1 MPLSPEELDAIE
13 TPEPTQLQSWLGRR
27 SFLGRL
33 GETLGRPTDL
43 ALSTLKAVP
52 KLYSGQAK
60 EAGDDI
66 LRSVKGLPGVATGA
80 VDIVG
85 ERWPFNAPSLQEYV
99 DKKVGYEPEERT
111 TGQEVLKEYG
121 LTKRA
126 NQPLLSPAGAAGFA
140 LEAVADPLHVGAIA
154 KGVMAPVR
162 KLGSLAE
169 KVVPKGLART
179 GVEEAAAR
187 AERVAGVIKKQG
199 LAEEALR
206 RKRMDLLEA
215 GGDTSLVDR
224 ELSDLAQ
231 KYGSPG
237 VQREGALRSAEQRMG
252 QNVGTGSLQI
262 TPENERLF
270 QSMTQDPEKTS
281 KFLTALNQ
289 TLTDAGKDP
298 LRFIPD
304 GNPNRLKHA
313 IDQAGLRPEK
323 VNDIVESIL
332 GPGVR
337 PIAEDAV
344 TQARMRLFQHAH
356 AQMLNTFGGE
366 LLNKKL
372 AYVQKVAPEGLHP
385 TGKPGV
391 NAFYVDAATRRYTV
405 DGLTY
410 NGAPLVFPNVDEATR
425 AAQVF
430 QYMRPDTVGK
440 ITPAEKMLDV
450 YDEINRLYRYGVT
463 QPFPQYAIVNK
474 LTNRMNANV
483 AGDIP
488 VIGKHYDVAN
498 AIMGGKGYDE
508 VFDIAGQKMTGK
520 QLVDLYQ
527 RFGPDLPNINP
538 ALGFVPELDHVKSG
552 VLGTAMRG
560 MQAVG
565 KPLERASAGFV
576 GTLTS
581 PTGLG
586 PAAMQGKVG
595 NRMLEESDRFGV
607 FIHSLMNGM
616 DPQSAVRKAD
626 IVLGNQSAAAMTP
639 LERKWGN
646 RGMLF
651 YNYMRNTIPIMAK
664 AFTEKPGT
672 FNAVLKADRQRK
684 EQEPGY
690 LREGIS
696 VDLPGEGSVLSNLPN
711 PIENV
716 TRQFGAANVASLLSP
731 GPRAAYEYLS
741 GDSTLTGRPL
751 SPKAPNYLPESLTT
765 AGKTTLPGLTQLG
778 VRPET
783 QNQILSNLPISRA
796 LSVLNYAK
804 KPETKLSD
812 VALNLA
818 TGMKIQR
825 FDPKSTNL
833 YNEAEAHEQ
842 TLRDYMAKG
851 VVMET
856 PYGLQLVPEALP
868 GLSPTE
874 LQEVSRAYGMYSKL
888 RKSASKV
895 RKANKPKP

>member
-43 ALSTLKAVP
+43 ALTAIKSAP

-60 EAGDDI
+60 SAGEDI
-66 LRSVKGLPGVATGA
+66 LRSVKGLPGVVTGA
-80 VDIVG
+80 IDVASERVG
-85 ERWPFNAPSLQEYV
+85 APSLQDYV
-99 DKKVGYEPEERT
+99 DEKLGYDPDERT
-111 TGQEVLKEYG
+111 TGQDVLKEYG

-126 NQPLLSPAGAAGFA
+126 NQPLFSPAGAAGFA
-140 LEAVADPLHVGAIA
+140 IEALGDPLHIGAVA
-154 KGVMAPVR
+154 KGVGTPLR
-162 KLGSLAE
+162 KLGAAAE
-169 KVVPKGLART
+169 RVLPKGLART
-179 GVEEAAAR
+179 GVEEASAA
-187 AERVAGVIKKQG
+187 AERVANVIKKEG
-199 LAEEALR
+199 LTEEALR
-206 RKRMDLLEA
+206 RKRMDLLQS

-224 ELSDLAQ
+224 ELDALAQ
-231 KYGSPG
+231 KYGAPG
-237 VQREGALRSAEQRMG
+237 VSRESQLVKTEQRMG

-262 TPENERLF
+262 TPENERFF
-270 QSMTQDPEKTS
+270 QEMTHNPEQMN
-281 KFLTALNQ
+281 KFLTGINDALQ
-289 TLTDAGKDP
+289 TAGKKP
-298 LRFIPD
+298 LDLITD
-304 GNPNRLKHA
+304 GHPNRLKHA

-323 VNDIVESIL
+323 VNDIIEAAT
-332 GPGVR
+332 GVR

-344 TQARMRLFQHAH
+344 TQARMRMFQHAH
-356 AQMLNTFGGE
+356 AQMLNSFGGE

-372 AYVQKVAPEGLHP
+372 AYVQKIAPEGIHP

-410 NGAPLVFPNVDEATR
+410 NGAPLVFPNVDEANR

-440 ITPAEKMLDV
+440 ITPAEKLLDI
-450 YDEINRLYRYGVT
+450 YDDINRLYRYGVT
-463 QPFPQYAIVNK
+463 QPFPQYAIINK
-474 LTNRMNANV
+474 ITNRMNANV

-538 ALGFVPELDHVKSG
+538 ALGFVPELDHAKSG

-595 NRMLEESDRFGV
+595 NRMLEEGDRFGV

-639 LERKWGN
+639 LEREWGN

-696 VDLPGEGSVLSNLPN
+696 VDLPGEGSILSNLPN

-716 TRQFGAANVASLLSP
+716 TRQFGAANPASMTAPLIR
-731 GPRAAYEYLS
+731 GAYEYLS

-751 SPKAPNYLPESLTT
+751 SPKAPYYMPESLTT

-783 QNQILSNLPISRA
+783 QNQILGNLPISRA

-804 KPETKLSD
+804 KPETTWSD
-812 VALNLA
+812 LGLNLS
-818 TGMKIQR
+818 TGMKVQR

-833 YNEAEAHEQ
+833 YNEAEAYEQ
-842 TLRDYMAKG
+842 TLRDYMSKG
-851 VVMET
+851 AVMET

-868 GLSPTE
+868 SLSPQE
-874 LQEVSRAYGMYSKL
+874 LQEVSKAYGMYSKL
-888 RKSASKV
+888 RKAASKV
-895 RKANKPKP
+895 RKAGRK